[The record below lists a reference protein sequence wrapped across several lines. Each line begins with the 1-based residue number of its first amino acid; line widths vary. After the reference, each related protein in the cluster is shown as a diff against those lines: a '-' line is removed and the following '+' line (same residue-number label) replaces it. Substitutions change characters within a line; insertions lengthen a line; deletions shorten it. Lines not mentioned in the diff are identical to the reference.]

1 MSEPEAPLQNL
12 SLDFSAKDPVCGMV
26 VDPPQARGKAR
37 YLGDLYFF
45 CSPSCM
51 QKFMASPG
59 KYLASAGESAAAPLA
74 APLPRKLDK
83 DPVCGRTVDPA
94 NAVSTA
100 EHDSKL
106 FHFCSRGCAER
117 FRRYPKKYLEPAPKS
132 VGMTGFVQLST
143 VPLQAGGTRKLATDP
158 VCGMNVDPT
167 TAAST
172 VAHAGNTYYFCSR
185 GCGEKFKAA
194 PDKFLAP
201 PAASSLTQIQA
212 PTPAL
217 STATANKPAA
227 AYVCPM
233 DPEIRQDRPGP
244 CPKCGMAL
252 EPEFPTAPAKTQWTC
267 PMHPQIVRDAPGACP
282 ICGMALE
289 PMTAAS
295 ENENPELRDMT
306 RRFWT
311 SVVIA
316 IPLVAFAML
325 RMMPR
330 MTTLLPALHAIT
342 PRLGNWIEFALA
354 TPVVLWCGWPF
365 FQRGWAS
372 VKFRSPNMFTLIAMG
387 VGVAYIYSA
396 IATLAPSL
404 FPSREGMGGQPD
416 VYFEAAAAIIA
427 LVLLGQVLE
436 LRARSRTSSAIRA
449 LLDLSPK
456 MARIMRDD
464 GAEYDVPLDQVQVG
478 DKLRVRP
485 GEKIPVDG
493 TVLDGL
499 SSVDES
505 MVTGESIPI
514 EKHAGDKVIGA
525 TVNGTGWLL
534 MRAERVGS
542 ETMLAQI
549 VRMVSEAQR
558 SRAPIQRLVDKV
570 AAWFVPVVLA
580 TAVITFIVWFVE
592 GPEPH
597 LANAMVNAV
606 AVLIIA
612 CPCALGLATPV
623 AIMVGTGRGARAG
636 VLIKNAEALETLQKV
651 DTLALDKTGTL
662 TQGKPELMSV
672 VAVGGETEE
681 RVVRLVAS
689 LERGSEHPLAAAVV
703 EAALANG
710 MSLMPAEQFRSIT
723 GRGVVGRVAGHT
735 VVVGNEALLEE
746 LNIGSNE
753 SFVTGDDLS
762 GTDDERFVTGHDFS
776 PADDERFVTGHDFSP
791 ADDERFVTGHDFSP
805 ADDER
810 FVTGHD
816 FSPADNERLVTGHD
830 FSPADQPSNPHSP
843 ERASAREGPG
853 TISREGVV
861 PSEERTPSTM
871 CHPERS
877 EAESMDLLSA
887 PTGTNASSSDSAE
900 SRDLPNQPQSG
911 GMELGGGVSPRS
923 SGEEN
928 SSRGAA
934 ARLREDP
941 DFAQLKS
948 QADALRKDGQ
958 TVVFAAIDGRAA
970 GILGIADPIKPEAV
984 QAIRDLRAQGLR
996 VVMLTGDNETT
1007 AAAVARKI
1015 GITDFEAGVL
1025 PETKADAIKKLQQQ
1039 GRVVAMAGDGINDA
1053 PALAQ
1058 AQVGIAMGTGT
1069 DVAMESA
1076 GITLIK
1082 GDLAALVRA
1091 RRLSR
1096 AVMANIRENL
1106 FFAFVYNS
1114 VGVPIA
1120 AGILYPKFGILLSPI
1135 IAAAAMS
1142 LSSVS
1147 VITNALRLRNTK
1159 L

>member
-1 MSEPEAPLQNL
+1 MSEPDAPLENL
-12 SLDFSAKDPVCGMV
+12 ILDFSAKDPVCGMTI
-26 VDPPQARGKAR
+26 DPPQARGKAR
-37 YLGDLYFF
+37 YQGDLYFF
-45 CSPSCM
+45 CSPDCM
-51 QKFMASPG
+51 QKFVASPA
-59 KYLASAGESAAAPLA
+59 KYLAPAGEPGAAAPA
-74 APLPRKLDK
+74 LPAKKLDK
-83 DPVCGRTVDPA
+83 DPVCGRSVGPS

-100 EHDSKL
+100 EYDGKL
-106 FHFCSRGCAER
+106 YHFCSRGCAER
-117 FRRYPKKYLEPAPKS
+117 FRRDPKKYLEPAPKS
-132 VGMTGFVQLST
+132 VGMTGFVQLGN
-143 VPLQAGGTRKLATDP
+143 VPLQSGGTRKLAKDP

-172 VAHAGNTYYFCSR
+172 VTHGGKTYYFCSR
-185 GCGEKFKAA
+185 GCGEKFKAEPENFLSPSA
-194 PDKFLAP
+194 PSTSTQP
-201 PAASSLTQIQA
+201 PAASMQSK
-212 PTPAL
+212 PTPAV
-217 STATANKPAA
+217 

-233 DPEIRQDRPGP
+233 DPEIRKDRPGP

-252 EPEFPTAPAKTQWTC
+252 EPELPAAPSKTQWTC
-267 PMHPQIVRDAPGACP
+267 PMHPQIVRDAPGPCP

-289 PMTAAS
+289 PKTPAVS
-295 ENENPELRDMT
+295 EEENPELRDMT

-311 SVVIA
+311 SVAIG

-325 RMMPR
+325 RMSP
-330 MTTLLPALHAIT
+330 LLHAVS
-342 PRLGNWIEFALA
+342 PKLGNWIEFALA

-365 FQRGWAS
+365 FDRGWAS

-387 VGVAYIYSA
+387 VGVAYVYSA
-396 IATLAPSL
+396 VATIAPQL
-404 FPSREGMGGQPD
+404 FPPSPGVPHPSPLLLGRGWEMAPD

-456 MARIMRDD
+456 LARIMRDD
-464 GAEYDVPLDQVQVG
+464 GAEYDVPLDQVKVG

-493 TVLDGL
+493 IVLDGL

-549 VRMVSEAQR
+549 VKMVSEAQR

-570 AAWFVPVVLA
+570 AAWFVPIVLA
-580 TAVITFIVWFVE
+580 TAVITFIVWFAK

-597 LANAMVNAV
+597 LANAIVNSV

-623 AIMVGTGRGARAG
+623 AIMVGTGRGASAG

-681 RVVRLVAS
+681 RIVRLVAS

-703 EAALANG
+703 EAAEANG
-710 MSLMPAEQFRSIT
+710 MSLIPAQEFRSLT
-723 GRGVVGRVAGHT
+723 GRGVVGRVGGHE
-735 VVVGNEALLEE
+735 VAVGNEALLQE
-746 LNIGSNE
+746 LNIA
-753 SFVTGDDLS
+753 
-762 GTDDERFVTGHDFS
+762 
-776 PADDERFVTGHDFSP
+776 AD
-791 ADDERFVTGHDFSP
+791 
-805 ADDER
+805 
-810 FVTGHD
+810 
-816 FSPADNERLVTGHD
+816 ERLVTGHD
-830 FSPADQPSNPHSP
+830 FSRADQGPNSHYP
-843 ERASAREGPG
+843 ERSDIAGAAGDIAESRDPFPAATAPHADSPQRV
-853 TISREGVV
+853 IST
-861 PSEERTPSTM
+861 EERTLSTT

-877 EAESMDLLSA
+877 EAESRDLLSV
-887 PTGTNASSSDSAE
+887 PTRTNASSD
-900 SRDLPNQPQSG
+900 PN
-911 GMELGGGVSPRS
+911 L
-923 SGEEN
+923 
-928 SSRGAA
+928 AY
-934 ARLREDP
+934 
-941 DFAQLKS
+941 LKS
-948 QADALRKDGQ
+948 QADALRKEGQ

-984 QAIRDLRAQGLR
+984 QAVRDLRAEGLR

-1007 AAAVARKI
+1007 AAAVARQI

-1025 PETKADAIKKLQQQ
+1025 PETKADAIKKLQAQ
-1039 GRVVAMAGDGINDA
+1039 GRIVAMAGDGINDA

-1076 GITLIK
+1076 GITLLK

-1096 AVMANIRENL
+1096 AVMRNIRENL

-1120 AGILYPKFGILLSPI
+1120 AGILYPRFGILLSPI

-1142 LSSVS
+1142 FSSVS
-1147 VITNALRLRNTK
+1147 VITNALRLRSAK